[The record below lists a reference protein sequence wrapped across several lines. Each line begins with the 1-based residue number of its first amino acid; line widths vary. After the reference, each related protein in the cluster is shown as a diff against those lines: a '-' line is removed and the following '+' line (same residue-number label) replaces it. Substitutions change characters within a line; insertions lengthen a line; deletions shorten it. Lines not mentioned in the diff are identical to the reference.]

1 LIDPLQLVG
10 TTIGDKYAVES
21 VVGEGGFA
29 IVYRAMHLIWKRPV
43 AIKAFKAMGSFAEKD
58 RERLFDEFVREGKL
72 LAELSERSAA
82 ICQARDIGTMTTPS
96 GVWAPYMVLEWLDG
110 LSLERVL
117 VDERNAAMAPRT
129 AAQAVHILEPVAE
142 ALSLAHGR
150 GIAHRDVK
158 PGNVMIMGDARG
170 EGCQIKLLDF
180 GIAKVVQ
187 DAQKMAGAFSQTSG
201 QITSF
206 TPAYG
211 APEQF
216 SRSQGST
223 GPWTDVFALALMF
236 SELVSGKDPLQGDDI
251 AQLGF
256 ASMDPSRRPTPR
268 TLGAPVSD
276 AVEAVLAK
284 ALAVGTQDRYPTA
297 GALWNALRAAMA
309 MSPMRAITGPGTSAE
324 SAVSSSSP
332 MAQLPTVRADGVSQV
347 GTART
352 TGGGAASSTR
362 GAPNR
367 GAAIGAGV
375 VGLVVVGGTIAFFAS
390 RGGDKTPVTAASS
403 AAPAAPSATASVA
416 AAAKA
421 PSCPEG
427 MVSIPGGKFFMGSD
441 DKADLEFERPAH
453 QVTLAP
459 YCVDKFE
466 VTVERYKACS
476 DKGECKRAPIANEWE
491 GISEADKKS
500 FDPLCN
506 GRDATDKA
514 KHPINCVDW
523 NMADAF
529 CKTAVPHGRL
539 PTEAEWEFAARGP
552 DGRKFPW
559 GDEWPD
565 AKYLNACDKECL
577 AWGKKNHVDETAMY
591 KDDDGYANT
600 APVGSFPLGASR
612 YGVEDVVGNVWEWTA
627 DWYAPYTA
635 VASVDPKGPAEEVA
649 GDGRVI
655 RGGAWNGAY
664 PAWVRPTFRYH
675 DAPAKRSYG
684 VGFRCAAG
692 LE

>member
-1 LIDPLQLVG
+1 LSDPLQLVG

-29 IVYRAMHLIWKRPV
+29 IVYRATHLIWKRPV
-43 AIKAFKAMGSFAEKD
+43 AIKAFKAMGSFAEAD
-58 RERLFDEFVREGKL
+58 RERLFEEFVREGKL

-82 ICQARDIGTMTTPS
+82 ICQARDIGTTTTPS
-96 GVWAPYMVLEWLDG
+96 GMWAPYMVLEWLDG
-110 LSLERVL
+110 VTLEAVLSTER
-117 VDERNAAMAPRT
+117 AAGTPMRT
-129 AAQAVHILEPVAE
+129 AGQAVHLLEPVAE

-158 PGNVMIMGDARG
+158 PGNVMIIGDARST
-170 EGCQIKLLDF
+170 GCTVKLLDF

-216 SRSQGST
+216 SRTHGAT
-223 GPWTDVFALALMF
+223 GPWTDVFALALIF
-236 SELVSGKDPLQGDDI
+236 TELVTGKDPLQGDDI
-251 AQLGF
+251 GQLGF
-256 ASMDPSRRPTPR
+256 ASMNPTSRPTPR
-268 TLGAPVSD
+268 TLGADVSD
-276 AVEAVLAK
+276 EVEAVIAK
-284 ALAVGTQDRYPTA
+284 AVSVPTQDRYATA
-297 GALWNALRAAMA
+297 SEMWNALRTALAMA
-309 MSPMRAITGPGTSAE
+309 PMRLSNLPGADGGVPSRPP
-324 SAVSSSSP
+324 VSSQPPLSHQS
-332 MAQLPTVRADGVSQV
+332 TVLAAAAASNAD
-347 GTART
+347 TART
-352 TGGGAASSTR
+352 MGGAAASTPPPKR
-362 GAPNR
+362 TT
-367 GAAIGAGV
+367 AIGVGV
-375 VGLVVVGGTIAFFAS
+375 AIVVAVGGALAFVAS
-390 RGGDKTPVTAASS
+390 RGGESGVAKGAVSGEASL
-403 AAPAAPSATASVA
+403 PPSASVA
-416 AAAKA
+416 AAAPK
-421 PSCPEG
+421 CPEG

-441 DKADLEFERPAH
+441 DKDDLEFERPAH
-453 QVTLAP
+453 QVTLSP

-476 DKGECKRAPIANEWE
+476 DKGECKRAPTSNDWD
-491 GISEADKKS
+491 GITSTEKKS

-506 GRDATDKA
+506 GRDAVDKL

-523 NMADAF
+523 DMADAF
-529 CKTAVPHGRL
+529 CKAAVPHGRL

-565 AKYLNACDKECL
+565 AKHLNACDKECV
-577 AWGKKNHVDETAMY
+577 AWGKANHVDESAMY
-591 KDDDGYANT
+591 KEDDGFANT

-635 VASVDPKGPAEEVA
+635 AGSVDPKGPEHET
-649 GDGRVI
+649 DDKGRVI

-675 DAPAKRSYG
+675 DSPSKRSYG
-684 VGFRCAAG
+684 VGFRCAAA